1 VSGFGTNGI
10 QGLEV
15 ASEIRLPPPDGD
27 FLERIRSARAG
38 SAEALGQLLEEC
50 RPYLLLI
57 ANAELPEGLRGK
69 AGASDLVQETFLQA
83 NNHFHRF
90 HDDGEAEL
98 LAWLRRIL
106 LNRVAN
112 LKRRYA
118 GTDKRQ
124 FSREVPLADGSA
136 QGLPDVPATEPSPSS
151 RVAAQERDVALCQ
164 ALEQLPADYREVLQ
178 LRQEDL
184 PFEEVGRRLGRS
196 AEAARKL
203 WARAVVLLSELL
215 GPDHDSR

>member
-1 VSGFGTNGI
+1 
-10 QGLEV
+10 V
-15 ASEIRLPPPDGD
+15 ATEIRVPPSGGE

-57 ANAELPEGLRGK
+57 ANEELPDGLRGK

-83 NNHFHRF
+83 QDNFHHFR
-90 HDDGEAEL
+90 DDGEAEL

-106 LNRVAN
+106 LNRVAY
-112 LKRRYA
+112 LKRRYL

-124 FSREVPLADGSA
+124 LSREVPLAED
-136 QGLPDVPATEPSPSS
+136 GLPDVAAADPSPSS
-151 RVAAQERDVALCQ
+151 RMAARERDDALCQ
-164 ALEQLPADYREVLQ
+164 ALERLPADYREVLR

-203 WARAVVLLSELL
+203 WARALVQLSDLVGSEHA
-215 GPDHDSR
+215 PR